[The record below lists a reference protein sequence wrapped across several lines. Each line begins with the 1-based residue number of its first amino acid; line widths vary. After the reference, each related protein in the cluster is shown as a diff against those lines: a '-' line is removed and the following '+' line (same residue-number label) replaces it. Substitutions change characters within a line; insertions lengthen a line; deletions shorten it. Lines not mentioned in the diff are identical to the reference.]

1 MFPYLGLCKLDSTY
15 IIELGCVVGVTHRQ
29 GPSYSADAA
38 ILKHEE
44 GSEEESEEGSEE
56 EVSTLMVQVNAQPV
70 QGV

>member
-56 EVSTLMVQVNAQPV
+56 GSDEEVSTLMVQVNA
-70 QGV
+70 